1 MWVAQFIDER
11 PRQGMRRATA
21 GGPFAFFA
29 PPLQARMRNMVI
41 ETRAHAVEHLALN
54 AKQRLE
60 RRTLGGR
67 SKKQGEVP
75 GRL

>member
-1 MWVAQFIDER
+1 
-11 PRQGMRRATA
+11 
-21 GGPFAFFA
+21 
-29 PPLQARMRNMVI
+29 MRNMVI

-67 SKKQGEVP
+67 SEKQGEVP